1 MYAGDESDRSDD
13 DVDRPEQEI
22 PGAFV
27 SPELEVATARFLADV
42 RRIVRRRLELDEDE
56 PSQA

>member
-13 DVDRPEQEI
+13 DVDRPEEGI

-27 SPELEVATARFLADV
+27 SAELEVATARFLADV
-42 RRIVRRRLELDEDE
+42 RRIVRRRLELDEDD
-56 PSQA
+56 SA

>member
-1 MYAGDESDRSDD
+1 MYAGDESERADD
-13 DVDRPEQEI
+13 DVDRPEEPI

-27 SPELEVATARFLADV
+27 STELELATARFLADV

-56 PSQA
+56 S